1 MSGGTSSLGR
11 FTGWLGRLSI
21 LAAILGP
28 VLAHFEVLA
37 PFAGFVLFGI
47 GLLLGVLGLVL
58 GVIALLVG
66 SGPTRGATF
75 AGMLPPLVLIVA
87 VYVANGAGTSVPRIN
102 DITTDTVNPPQFVN
116 AGSLPEN
123 AGRDMTYPGESF
135 AQQQGEGYSD
145 LAPVQLATP
154 PDEAFKQVAAAARSM
169 EGWSI
174 TREDAAAHTLE
185 GYETTKLF
193 RFKDDF
199 VIQVRPGDNG
209 TSVVQMRSKS
219 RDGKSDMGANAARI
233 QAFFSRLRS

>member
-1 MSGGTSSLGR
+1 MLM
-11 FTGWLGRLSI
+11 
-21 LAAILGP
+21 A
-28 VLAHFEVLA
+28 
-37 PFAGFVLFGI
+37 
-47 GLLLGVLGLVL
+47 VLGLVL
-58 GVIALLVG
+58 GVIALLLG
-66 SGPTRGATF
+66 PGPTRGATF
-75 AGMLPPLVLIVA
+75 GGMLPSLALIIA
-87 VYVANGAGTSVPRIN
+87 VYVASGAGMGGPRIN
-102 DITTDTVNPPQFVN
+102 DITTDTANPPQFVN

-123 AGRDMTYPGESF
+123 AGRDMAYPGESF
-135 AQQQGEGYSD
+135 AQQQRDGYAD

-199 VIQVRPGDNG
+199 VIQVRPGENG